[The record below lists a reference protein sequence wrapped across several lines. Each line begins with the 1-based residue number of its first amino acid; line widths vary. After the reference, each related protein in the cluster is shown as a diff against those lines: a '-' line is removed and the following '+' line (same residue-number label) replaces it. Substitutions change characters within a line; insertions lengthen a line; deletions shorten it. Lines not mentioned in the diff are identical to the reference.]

1 LNLKG
6 EQSMKEL
13 VLNMGDKFLSII
25 AGVIYVIIIISGIGT
40 MSQSFMLGLVTL
52 ISGIVGNTLLFYFIY
67 NLIDIRD
74 NIRVLNSQSN

>member
-1 LNLKG
+1 
-6 EQSMKEL
+6 MKEL